1 MKTAEV
7 SELNTVALSD
17 QITAIRVSP
26 NSYFIALFLTTFI
39 TGFLVYLEKDYVALA
54 LFAASWIIFFEIN

>member
-7 SELNTVALSD
+7 SELNTAALSD

-26 NSYFIALFLTTFI
+26 NSYFIALFLITFI
-39 TGFLVYLEKDYVALA
+39 TGFLVYLEKDYPTRGEKRERDV
-54 LFAASWIIFFEIN
+54 IFFEIN